1 MTSSDSDA
9 PTPTQHE
16 RTPTHAAYSDEA
28 QYNFGRYRGLGLVTL
43 PIAEAAPL
51 SDELRGLL
59 AESGMSEL
67 KWEKIRSGRGRLAA
81 AKLLAWAVERALA
94 GRLRI
99 DTLTWDVEENPQR
112 GQAGYVG
119 RHVRRLQQMY
129 AYLLTTTLAHR
140 WEPTDSQ
147 RSGQPSEAPYW
158 RVYPDEQDALDWPA
172 IAASAPHIER
182 IIPSVSHE
190 EPLIQL
196 ADVFVGMAV
205 FSRASFDTYEQWLAG
220 ASAHEDEP
228 ESEDGAPERISGSL
242 RQRLLILDA
251 WYTLAKAR
259 SLGVSLR
266 SQRGLKTYQPD
277 APITFAWYSPHVQ
290 S

>member
-1 MTSSDSDA
+1 MEVVANESGTPR
-9 PTPTQHE
+9 PTEHE
-16 RTPTHAAYSDEA
+16 RAPTHAAYSDEA

-43 PIAEAAPL
+43 PIAEVTPL

-81 AKLLAWAVERALA
+81 AKLLTWVVERALA

-112 GQAGYVG
+112 GHEGYIG

-129 AYLLTTTLAHR
+129 AYLLTTTLTRR
-140 WEPTDSQ
+140 W
-147 RSGQPSEAPYW
+147 QPAKSERSEAPYW

-172 IAASAPHIER
+172 LAASAPHIER
-182 IIPSVSHE
+182 INPSVSHE

-196 ADVFVGMAV
+196 ADVFVGLAV
-205 FSRASFDTYEQWLAG
+205 FSRASFDVYERWLADTSAG
-220 ASAHEDEP
+220 ADEP
-228 ESEDGAPERISGSL
+228 ESEDGAPDRISGSL

-266 SQRGLKTYQPD
+266 SQRGLKTYQSD
-277 APITFAWYSPHVQ
+277 APITFAWYSPNAQ
-290 S
+290 C